1 MFKGEKKP
9 IFQAYQHYFF
19 VQKLGSYC
27 ISHLESFCKSKTLK
41 QS

>member
-1 MFKGEKKP
+1 MFKSGKKP
-9 IFQAYQHYFF
+9 MFQAYQPHFF

-27 ISHLESFCKSKTLK
+27 ISHLETFYKPKALK